1 LILKRQLAAASVSGQ
16 KVTDPTPYDDASQGS
31 VDDDPIPTLL
41 RKIETITQ

>member
-16 KVTDPTPYDDASQGS
+16 KVTDSTPYGDASQVA
-31 VDDDPIPTLL
+31 VDDDPTPTLL